1 MTQPVATGKT
11 RRSMRFRDISIVT
24 FSLLVIGV
32 SASTAEISEL
42 VRSGKL
48 YEARSALKALDRDS
62 AKSGNMLYF
71 KALVETDGRRS
82 ASLLED
88 ALRNSPDKKYRDDI
102 TVRLAQ
108 YYVVKGEYQSASKV
122 VGDSKASYDASRLNA
137 LSLEKTGD
145 AGSSG
150 KQLDKLAKTSVTPS
164 QQKWLAIDQARL
176 ALAGGKKKT
185 AISNLQALV
194 GTKNKEIVPQ
204 ALYLLCAQAID
215 AGKIDEAARWYNLLN
230 DQFPGAVGLD
240 GLVDKLGSVSSQ
252 PETDTKAE
260 SATGTFYS
268 VKVGVFSS
276 AENATQ
282 QAEKFKSSRQKVES
296 SRKSIGGKQY
306 TIVYVGRFKS
316 FDEADRARQD
326 LEAQTGEQYQVVAR

>member
-1 MTQPVATGKT
+1 
-11 RRSMRFRDISIVT
+11 MRFRDISIVT
-24 FSLLVIGV
+24 CSLLVIGI

-48 YEARSALKALDRDS
+48 DEARSALKALDRDS
-62 AKSGNMLYF
+62 AKNGNMLYF
-71 KALVETDGRRS
+71 KALAETDGRRS

-88 ALRNSPDKKYRDDI
+88 ALRNSPDKKYREDI
-102 TVRLAQ
+102 TTRLAQ
-108 YYVVKGEYQSASKV
+108 YYVAKGEYQSANKV
-122 VGDSKASYDASRLNA
+122 IGGNTAGFEAARLGA
-137 LSLEKTGD
+137 LVLERTGD
-145 AGSSG
+145 ASSSG
-150 KQLDKLAKTSVTPS
+150 KQLDKLAKTSLTPS
-164 QQKWLAIDQARL
+164 QQKWLAIDQARI
-176 ALAGGKKKT
+176 AIATGKKKS
-185 AISNLQALV
+185 ASSNLQTLV

-204 ALYLLCAQAID
+204 ALYLLCAQAIE

-260 SATGTFYS
+260 TATGTFYS

-276 AENATQ
+276 AENAAQ
-282 QAEKFKSSRQKVES
+282 QAEKLKSSGQKVES
-296 SRKSIGGKQY
+296 SRKNIGGKQY

-326 LEAQTGEQYQVVAR
+326 LESQTGEQYQVVAR